1 MRKGLVKAEKDLKDI
16 YASYR
21 RKGITIRKHP
31 SGDDPEKIKLFGEYK
46 ICSKCREKKHIFNF
60 DYKSRNKPDGTK
72 RKGIQ
77 AECGLC
83 RKKHN
88 IKKYNSDPHSYVFR
102 LIQLATQPS
111 AVKKGRK
118 PCTMRDYEFMNEW
131 QNQYEKTGLYC
142 PKTEVLMTYIG
153 GKNVVNTNISIDRI
167 NNKIVYQK
175 GNVQFVTNMY
185 NKIKGF
191 YSEEELN
198 KFCYKRVEII
208 ERLKNG

>member
-1 MRKGLVKAEKDLKDI
+1 MKTEVEVRDI
-16 YASYR
+16 YASNR
-21 RKGITIRKHP
+21 RKGITIRRHP
-31 SGDDPEKIKLFGEYK
+31 NGDDPEKIKLFGEYK
-46 ICSKCREKKHIFNF
+46 ICSKCRERKHIFSF
-60 DYKSRNKPDGTK
+60 DFKSRNNPDGTK

-102 LIQLATQPS
+102 LIQLAMQPS

-118 PCTMRDYEFMNEW
+118 PCTMDEVEFMNEW
-131 QNQYEKTGLYC
+131 QKQFEKTGVFC
-142 PKTEVLMTYIG
+142 PKTDVKMTFIG
-153 GKNVVNTNISIDRI
+153 GENVVKTNISIDRI
-167 NNKIVYQK
+167 NNKIIYEK

-191 YSEEELN
+191 YEEKEIDE
-198 KFCYKRVEII
+198 FCYKRVEII

>member
-46 ICSKCREKKHIFNF
+46 ICSKCRERKHIFYF
-60 DYKSRNKPDGTK
+60 DYKSRINFDGTK

-83 RKKHN
+83 RKKQKL
-88 IKKYNSDPHSYVFR
+88 KKYNSDPHSYVFR
-102 LIQLATQPS
+102 LIQFAMQPS

-118 PCTMRDYEFMNEW
+118 PCTMAVDEFMNEW
-131 QNQYEKTGLYC
+131 QKQYEKTGLCC
-142 PKTEVLMTYIG
+142 PKTGVLMTYIG
-153 GKNVVNTNISIDRI
+153 GENVVNTNISIDRI
-167 NNKIVYQK
+167 NNNKNYEK

-185 NKIKGF
+185 NKLKGF
-191 YSEEELN
+191 YEEKEID
-198 KFCYKRVEII
+198 KFCYKRVE
-208 ERLKNG
+208 RLKNG

>member
-1 MRKGLVKAEKDLKDI
+1 MKTEVEVRDI
-16 YASYR
+16 YASNR
-21 RKGITIRKHP
+21 RKGITIRRHP
-31 SGDDPEKIKLFGEYK
+31 NGDDPEKIKLFGEYK

-60 DYKSRNKPDGTK
+60 DFKSRDNPDGTK
-72 RKGIQ
+72 RRGIQ

-83 RKKHN
+83 RKKQK

-102 LIQLATQPS
+102 LIQLIIQPS
-111 AVKKGRK
+111 ATKKGRK
-118 PCTMRDYEFMNEW
+118 PCTMKNDEFMNEW
-131 QNQYEKTGLYC
+131 QKQYEKTGLYC

-185 NKIKGF
+185 NKIKSF
-191 YSEEELN
+191 YEEKEIDE
-198 KFCYKRVEII
+198 FCYKRVEII

>member
-46 ICSKCREKKHIFNF
+46 ICSKCRERKHIFNF

-83 RKKHN
+83 RKKQKL
-88 IKKYNSDPHSYVFR
+88 KKYNSDPHSYVFR
-102 LIQLATQPS
+102 LIQFAMQPS

-118 PCTMRDYEFMNEW
+118 PCTMAVDEFMNEW
-131 QNQYEKTGLYC
+131 QKQYEKTGLCC
-142 PKTEVLMTYIG
+142 PKTGVLMTYIG
-153 GKNVVNTNISIDRI
+153 GENVVNTNISIDRI
-167 NNKIVYQK
+167 NNNKNYEK

-185 NKIKGF
+185 NKLKGF
-191 YSEEELN
+191 YEEKEID
-198 KFCYKRVEII
+198 KFCYKRVE
-208 ERLKNG
+208 RLKNG

>member
-1 MRKGLVKAEKDLKDI
+1 VETEVKDI
-16 YASYR
+16 YASNR

-46 ICSKCREKKHIFNF
+46 ICSKCRERKHIFNF

-83 RKKHN
+83 RKKQKL
-88 IKKYNSDPHSYVFR
+88 KKYNSDPHSYVFR

-118 PCTMRDYEFMNEW
+118 PCTMKDDEFMNEW
-131 QNQYEKTGLYC
+131 QKQYEKTGLYC

-153 GKNVVNTNISIDRI
+153 GKNVVNTNISIAL
-167 NNKIVYQK
+167 
-175 GNVQFVTNMY
+175 T
-185 NKIKGF
+185 IK
-191 YSEEELN
+191 
-198 KFCYKRVEII
+198 
-208 ERLKNG
+208 

>member
-16 YASYR
+16 YASNR
-21 RKGITIRKHP
+21 RKGITIRRHP
-31 SGDDPEKIKLFGEYK
+31 NGDDPKKINFFGKYK

-60 DYKSRNKPDGTK
+60 NFKNRNNSDGTK
-72 RKGIQ
+72 RRGIQ
-77 AECGLC
+77 AECGQC
-83 RKKHN
+83 RTKQKL
-88 IKKYNSDPHSYVFR
+88 KKYNSNPHSYVFR
-102 LIQLATQPS
+102 LIQLAMQPS

-118 PCTMRDYEFMNEW
+118 PCAMTVEEFMNEW
-131 QNQYEKTGLYC
+131 QKQYEKTGLYC

>member
-1 MRKGLVKAEKDLKDI
+1 MKTEVKDI
-16 YASYR
+16 YASNR
-21 RKGITIRKHP
+21 RKGITIRRYP
-31 SGDDPEKIKLFGEYK
+31 NGNDPEKIKLFGEYK
-46 ICSKCREKKHIFNF
+46 ICSKCRERKHIFSF
-60 DYKSRNKPDGTK
+60 DSKSRNNLDGTK

-118 PCTMRDYEFMNEW
+118 PCNMAVDEFMNEW
-131 QNQYEKTGLYC
+131 QKQFEKTGLYC
-142 PKTEVLMTYIG
+142 PKTEVLMTYTG
-153 GKNVVNTNISIDRI
+153 GENVVNTNISIDRI
-167 NNKIVYQK
+167 DNKKNYEK

-185 NKIKGF
+185 NKLKGF
-191 YSEEELN
+191 YNEEEIDE
-198 KFCYKRVEII
+198 FCYKRVEII
-208 ERLKNG
+208 ERLKNAK

>member
-1 MRKGLVKAEKDLKDI
+1 METEVKDI
-16 YASYR
+16 YSSYR
-21 RKGITIRKHP
+21 RKGITIRKYP

-46 ICSKCREKKHIFNF
+46 ICSKCRERKHIFNF

-72 RKGIQ
+72 KRGIQ

-83 RKKHN
+83 RKKQKL
-88 IKKYNSDPHSYVFR
+88 KKYNSDPHSYVFR

-118 PCTMRDYEFMNEW
+118 PCTMTIDEFMNEW
-131 QNQYEKTGLYC
+131 QKQYEKTGLYC

-153 GKNVVNTNISIDRI
+153 GENVVNTNISIDRI
-167 NNKIVYQK
+167 DNKKNYEK

-185 NKIKGF
+185 NKLKGF
-191 YSEEELN
+191 YKEKEIDE
-198 KFCYKRVEII
+198 FCYKRVE
-208 ERLKNG
+208 RLKNG

>member
-46 ICSKCREKKHIFNF
+46 ICSKCRERKHIFYF
-60 DYKSRNKPDGTK
+60 DYKSRINFDGTK

-83 RKKHN
+83 RKKQKL
-88 IKKYNSDPHSYVFR
+88 KKYNSDPHSYVFR
-102 LIQLATQPS
+102 LIQFAMQPS

-118 PCTMRDYEFMNEW
+118 PCTMAVDEFMNEW
-131 QNQYEKTGLYC
+131 QKQYEKTGLCC
-142 PKTEVLMTYIG
+142 PKTGVLMTYIG
-153 GKNVVNTNISIDRI
+153 GENVVNTNISIDRI
-167 NNKIVYQK
+167 NNNKNYEK
-175 GNVQFVTNMY
+175 GNVLFVTNMY
-185 NKIKGF
+185 NKLKGF
-191 YSEEELN
+191 YEEKEID
-198 KFCYKRVEII
+198 KFCYKRVE
-208 ERLKNG
+208 RLKNG

>member
-1 MRKGLVKAEKDLKDI
+1 METEVKDI

-21 RKGITIRKHP
+21 RKGLTIRKHP

-46 ICSKCREKKHIFNF
+46 ICSKCRERKHIFSF
-60 DYKSRNKPDGTK
+60 DFKNRNNPDGTK
-72 RKGIQ
+72 RRGIQ

-83 RKKHN
+83 RKKQKL
-88 IKKYNSDPHSYVFR
+88 KKYNSDPHSYVFR

-118 PCTMRDYEFMNEW
+118 PCTMTVDEFMNEW
-131 QNQYEKTGLYC
+131 QKQYEKTALYC
-142 PKTEVLMTYIG
+142 PKTGVLMTYIG

-167 NNKIVYQK
+167 DNNKNYEK

-185 NKIKGF
+185 NKLKGF
-191 YSEEELN
+191 YEEKEID
-198 KFCYKRVEII
+198 KFCYKRVE
-208 ERLKNG
+208 RLKNG